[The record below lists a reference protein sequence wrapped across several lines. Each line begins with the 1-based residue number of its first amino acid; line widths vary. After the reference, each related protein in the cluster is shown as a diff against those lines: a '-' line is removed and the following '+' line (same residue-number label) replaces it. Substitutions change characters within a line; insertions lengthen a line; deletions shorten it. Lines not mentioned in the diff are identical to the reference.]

1 MKKVLISLAALAAL
15 STAALAAGN
24 HSWDNRDVQGQ
35 DASGAEPGGSS
46 YNYYQPAPA
55 LKGHGTVLEAE
66 PLAIPSGAGEPSVSA
81 LSPYGEQGF
90 SNFEKMQ
97 LRSEQRDQG
106 DR

>member
-1 MKKVLISLAALAAL
+1 MKKLLISLAALAAI

-24 HSWDNRDVQGQ
+24 HSWDNRDVQGM
-35 DASGAEPGGSS
+35 DSSGAEPGSS
-46 YNYYQPAPA
+46 YNYYQPA
-55 LKGHGTVLEAE
+55 LKRHRTVLEAE

-81 LSPYGEQGF
+81 LSPYGDQGL
-90 SNFEKMQ
+90 SNFQKMQ

>member
-1 MKKVLISLAALAAL
+1 MKKTLISLAALAAL

-35 DASGAEPGGSS
+35 DASGAEPGSS
-46 YNYYQPAPA
+46 YNYYQSAPT
-55 LKGHGTVLEAE
+55 LKRHGTVLEAE

-81 LSPYGEQGF
+81 LSPYGDQGL

-97 LRSEQRDQG
+97 FRSEQRDQG